1 MFLYPLANLPTVGM
15 TSNTPLL
22 GALISFFLPGLGLL
36 LSKENKF
43 KGGIIF
49 LIAMVADFV
58 SIIVATVLT
67 LCIVGIILYL
77 APLVIHFLAAIH
89 THDVLV
95 KEEKGGKPL
104 VFG

>member
-1 MFLYPLANLPTVGM
+1 M